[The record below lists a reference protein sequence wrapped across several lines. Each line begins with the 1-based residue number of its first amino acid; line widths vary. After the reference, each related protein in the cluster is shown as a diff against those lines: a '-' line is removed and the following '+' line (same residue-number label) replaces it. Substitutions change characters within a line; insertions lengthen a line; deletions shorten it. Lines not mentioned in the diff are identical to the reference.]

1 LAADGSPARSLL
13 LLLDDR
19 RAADALRVIEQ
30 SSRPGAV
37 ETLLP
42 PTRGVGFFTAAGDEG
57 AELDA
62 WWQGVAAT
70 AGRPVVLAVHE
81 DDLPGWIPGL
91 DADFVVAVP
100 DAETVSLYGH
110 LENVR
115 CCVDEDP
122 RLLTE
127 LALREHGLLALSPEP
142 SRPSP
147 PDPFALL
154 AQAEHVQLA
163 DLDAPAVGPVADAP
177 RNRRELLGPPRGPT
191 EPSRSGRSRIR
202 ILLGR
207 LSGSGQQR
215 AGQQLWQALGQV
227 VLARKPVLVAVVSRK
242 GGVGKTASAAAIAA
256 ILGEALD
263 PFGHTAALVDGN
275 IGNPDAWGR
284 LDIRGE
290 SPTVRD
296 TVARLAAG
304 RDPQSPAWSRTPA
317 LAVYPESREAGDG
330 YTPAEV
336 QRLATYLKLRHAA
349 IVVDLPN
356 RLPSFSS
363 AEASVAASWI
373 EEAEVVVIPT
383 TADPTALLGVIEY
396 TEVESVRRRAVVV
409 PYIVPKLREIRH
421 APEVRQM
428 LGRIR
433 ATGAVIAEV
442 PDDDRATLAL
452 IRHTAITEVG
462 SELRQAYV
470 ALAARVMEAV
480 GSREVPP

>member
-1 LAADGSPARSLL
+1 LAADGAPR
-13 LLLDDR
+13 
-19 RAADALRVIEQ
+19 LRVILLLGDPHAATAARAIEQ
-30 SSRPGAV
+30 TSRPGTV

-42 PTRGVGFFTAAGDEG
+42 PIRGVGFFTAGGDEG
-57 AELDA
+57 AEVDS
-62 WWQGVAAT
+62 WWRRASAT
-70 AGRPVVLAVHE
+70 GDRPVVLAFHE
-81 DDLPGWIPGL
+81 EDLPSWIPGL
-91 DADFVVAVP
+91 DADFVVSVP
-100 DAETVSLYGH
+100 DQETLALYRRLG
-110 LENVR
+110 NVR

-122 RLLTE
+122 RILVE
-127 LALREHGLLALSPEP
+127 LALRAHGLLELGPDP
-142 SRPSP
+142 DRPSP

-154 AQAEHVQLA
+154 ARAEHVRLA
-163 DLDAPAVGPVADAP
+163 APDTPGFRLSPGAP
-177 RNRRELLGPPRGPT
+177 LSRREVLGPPLGPAKQQPT
-191 EPSRSGRSRIR
+191 PRPGLRT
-202 ILLGR
+202 LLGR
-207 LSGSGQQR
+207 FSRRDQQGSGP
-215 AGQQLWQALGQV
+215 GHELGQA
-227 VLARKPVLVAVVSRK
+227 VLARKPVVVAVVSRK

-256 ILGEALD
+256 VLGEAVD
-263 PFGHTAALVDGN
+263 PFGHTAALVDAN

-296 TVARLAAG
+296 TIGRLAAG
-304 RDPQSPAWSRTPA
+304 HDPRSPAWSRTPA

-356 RLPSFSS
+356 RLPAFSS

-373 EEAEVVVIPT
+373 AEADVVVIPT

-396 TEVESVRRRAVVV
+396 LDAESVRQRPVVV
-409 PYIVPKLREIRH
+409 PYIVPNLREIRD

-428 LGRIR
+428 LDRIR
-433 ATGAVIAEV
+433 AGGAAIAEI

-462 SELRQAYV
+462 RNLRQAYV

-480 GSREVPP
+480 TGHEVSR

>member
-1 LAADGSPARSLL
+1 
-13 LLLDDR
+13 
-19 RAADALRVIEQ
+19 
-30 SSRPGAV
+30 
-37 ETLLP
+37 
-42 PTRGVGFFTAAGDEG
+42 
-57 AELDA
+57 
-62 WWQGVAAT
+62 VAT
-70 AGRPVVLAVHE
+70 VRQPVVLAAHE
-81 DDLPGWIPGL
+81 EELPDWIPGL

-100 DAETVSLYGH
+100 DAHVADLYSSLA
-110 LENVR
+110 NVR
-115 CCVDEDP
+115 CCVDRDP
-122 RLLTE
+122 RLLAE
-127 LALREHGLLALSPEP
+127 LALREHGLLARAPEAT
-142 SRPSP
+142 RRSP

-154 AQAEHVQLA
+154 ARADHVQLA
-163 DLDAPAVGPVADAP
+163 ELDAPAPGPATNAP
-177 RNRRELLGPPRGPT
+177 LNRRELLGPPGGPA
-191 EPSRSGRSRIR
+191 EPTPPGRSRIR

-207 LSGSGQQR
+207 LSRGGQQR
-215 AGQQLWQALGQV
+215 LGQQLWQALGQV

-263 PFGHTAALVDGN
+263 PYGHTAALVDAN

-296 TVARLAAG
+296 TVGRLASG
-304 RDPQSPAWSRTPA
+304 RDPQSPAWSQTPA

-330 YTPAEV
+330 YTPAEI
-336 QRLATYLKLRHAA
+336 QRLTTYLKLRHAA

-356 RLPSFSS
+356 RLPAFSS

-373 EEAEVVVIPT
+373 AEADVVVIPT

-396 TEVESVRRRAVVV
+396 MEVESVRERAVVV
-409 PYIVPKLREIRH
+409 PYIVPKLREIRY

-433 ATGAVIAEV
+433 AGGAAIAEV

-462 SELRQAYV
+462 SELRRAYV
-470 ALAARVMEAV
+470 ALAAQVMEAA
-480 GSREVPP
+480 GGREAPR

>member
-1 LAADGSPARSLL
+1 MV
-13 LLLDDR
+13 
-19 RAADALRVIEQ
+19 ADAASPRRILILLADPHAAVAVRAIEQ
-30 SSRPGAV
+30 SSQPGAT
-37 ETLLP
+37 ETLVSP
-42 PTRGVGFFTAAGDEG
+42 VRGVDFFEVRGARG

-62 WWQGVAAT
+62 WWAQLAAT
-70 AGRPVVLAVHE
+70 TDRPVVLAAHE
-81 DDLPGWIPGL
+81 EELADWIPGL

-100 DAETVSLYGH
+100 DADTAALYDH

-115 CCVDEDP
+115 CSVGGSP
-122 RLLTE
+122 RM
-127 LALREHGLLALSPEP
+127 LAALAMRTHGLLAQVADPA
-142 SRPSP
+142 RPVP

-154 AQAEHVQLA
+154 ELAEHVRLT
-163 DLDAPAVGPVADAP
+163 DSDPGAVGVPQEAP
-177 RNRRELLGPPRGPT
+177 LSRRELLGVPRGAT
-191 EPSRSGRSRIR
+191 EPQPSTRPGLRS
-202 ILLGR
+202 LLGR
-207 LSGSGQQR
+207 FAHGNREGPGQE
-215 AGQQLWQALGQV
+215 LGQS

-263 PFGHTAALVDGN
+263 PFGHTAALVDAN

-296 TVARLAAG
+296 TVGRLVVG
-304 RDPQSPAWSRTPA
+304 RDPQSPAWSHTPA

-330 YTPAEV
+330 YTPAEI
-336 QRLATYLKLRHAA
+336 QRLCTYLKLRHAA

-356 RLPSFSS
+356 RLPAFSS

-373 EEAEVVVIPT
+373 AEADVLVIPT

-396 TEVESVRRRAVVV
+396 LDVESVRQRSVVV
-409 PYIVPKLREIRH
+409 PYIVPKLREIRD

-428 LGRIR
+428 LDRIR
-433 ATGAVIAEV
+433 AGGATIVEI

-452 IRHTAITEVG
+452 IRHMAITEVG
-462 SELRQAYV
+462 RELRQAYIG
-470 ALAARVMEAV
+470 LAIRVIEAV
-480 GSREVPP
+480 GGSRTSR